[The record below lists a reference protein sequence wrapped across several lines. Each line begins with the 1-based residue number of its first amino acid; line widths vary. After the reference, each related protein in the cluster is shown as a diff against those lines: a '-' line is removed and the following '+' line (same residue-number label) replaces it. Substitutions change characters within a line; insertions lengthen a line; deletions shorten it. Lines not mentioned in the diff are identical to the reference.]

1 MSAPMQTLAKIL
13 NWIVR
18 LLGYSVGTLL
28 ILLAI
33 AIGVFGF
40 TSFGARIITDR
51 VASSISNRDM
61 TIKVQEPEGLLT
73 GGLRASQIVL
83 SDTKG
88 VFAQVDGLAISWNP
102 LALLTGRFHA
112 RSIEAT
118 AIHVL
123 RQPVRTLPS
132 RPAATGEAD
141 TGFSLPVKIDIDKI
155 ALPEINL
162 AQPLIGRAFS
172 LAADGSMRADND
184 GGNASINVHRHD
196 APDAKLIA
204 DAAFL
209 PDRNQLR
216 LKAKLT
222 EPKGGLLAGL
232 LGLPG
237 NPAVEIG
244 LTGDGPL
251 SDWRG
256 QLQAALDGQQ
266 RASIEAHH
274 TLTPENL
281 HHLDLKGGGDLS
293 SLLPA
298 AFRPLFAGQTNI
310 DVAANFDNRGKIDIQ
325 TGNLAT
331 GAVVIAASGTLDP
344 KGNNSLN
351 ANLLGTSGPVDFRWP
366 LADGEARLLV
376 AGINLSLTGD
386 AKASRLNA
394 SASLDSA
401 ALPQATMGNVKLT
414 AKSDNFNLAGR
425 TGSVQITLAAGDTSF
440 VNPDIDRAIKG
451 PVTIT
456 LPLQISPD
464 ALGFNGATIE
474 SAAANANLNGSYK
487 LSASAITGNIKLTA
501 QPAVLPPAV
510 ATRFNAPIVIEGQVA
525 GTIPSKFNISNL
537 SIKSNALEATG
548 QVVLDEENLDANL
561 SGRIPNVQALLETA
575 SGELNYQLSAK
586 GNVSALAVAA
596 NIKGPSLVMAGRQV
610 KQLELNLSGT
620 ADPNA
625 PKAQITARGA
635 IDNQPINV
643 ATAVQI
649 VHGKVQL
656 PSIAGDVGK
665 NRLTGHLELSPAFEP
680 TGQATFDFPDIGL
693 LAALGGQKAEGD
705 LKGSVDIANDSGKIA
720 LKVVASGSGLK
731 RDTFAIVGPDINV
744 AVTDLKAFA
753 ATGTITAQELAS
765 GPNKAESLALNFTQQ
780 QNRTNF
786 DLGATYDA
794 NPLVASGSVE
804 VNAGTT
810 LLRLDRFLAK
820 PRNIQVELASPS
832 EVSISGS
839 TVTLSAVELKTGD
852 GSVHVSGT
860 VGETL
865 DIKADIR
872 NLPASLANSFV
883 PKLDAAGT
891 ISGKVAVTG
900 TPAAPIAN
908 FDLDWKDA
916 ATSQTKGAGL
926 SPLAIDASG
935 TFANNTLDFETNANG
950 KGGVSLKA
958 AGSVV
963 TGGPDAQS
971 LKVDADIIN
980 IPAGLANAFVP
991 DLAAEGSI
999 SGNVTAAG
1007 KLPAPTLDFKL
1018 NWKNAATSQTRS
1030 AKLSSLGLTA
1040 SGNLKDNILNFDAD
1054 ARGSGGMSL
1063 QASGNFVVAGAEA
1076 QTLKLDGQIA
1086 NIPAALANGF
1096 VPNLAAEG
1104 MISGTI
1110 SATGKL
1116 PKPAATFDLTW
1127 KDAATSH
1134 TRAARLSGMRL
1145 AAKGNFADEK
1155 LNVQVDLTANG
1166 GMALNASG
1174 NVSLAGT
1181 TIENLTADATI
1192 RNVPASLANA
1202 FVSGLGASG
1211 TVSGTASAS
1220 GTLQRP
1226 TASFDLTWKDLATAQ
1241 TKAARLSSLVLGA
1254 KGTFAN
1260 NVLDFQ
1266 TNLTGDA
1273 GSALSANGKVTLE
1286 GTTVKSLQADATL
1299 SNLPAALVNN
1309 FAPDLGAEGTI
1320 SGTATASGSLPI
1332 PAVDFKLNWN
1342 NAGTRQ
1348 TRAAGLSGLTLNASG
1363 NVADNKIAFDATLTS
1378 SRSSLLRAKGTANLQ
1393 GASVQGLSV
1402 DADIA
1407 NLPASLANGFV
1418 PGLGAEGTISGTA
1431 KTSGTPSNPIIDFN
1445 LDWKDAATTQTRAS
1459 GIRPLSVNAGGK
1471 LANGRLD
1478 FTTNLSGTGVSM
1490 KAGGNF
1496 IIAGQNAQSLTVN
1509 ADISNLPAGLANAF
1523 VPGLAAEG
1531 NISGT
1536 VRASGRLPV
1545 PAVDFNLDWRGAATS
1560 QTRSAGLSPLSI
1572 AANGR
1577 LQDNRLTIDTNVAG
1591 DSGLSLRGGGSV
1603 TITGNRA
1610 LDMRF
1615 SGSLPFA
1622 VLGSQLAA
1630 QGFVADGTANLNLQ
1644 IAGTA
1649 AAPSINGTVATSGA
1663 RFVDVRRNLA
1673 INNLAADIRFNGN
1686 EAVISRLTGQLASGG
1701 SISVSGSVGI
1711 QPASNFPANI
1721 DVRLDRAVYVDGT
1734 LVVATVDGTIGLRGP
1749 LLANPTL
1756 NGRLRLERAS
1766 ITVPERLPTSL
1777 REIDIRHINAP
1788 KSVLAQLRDE
1798 TQQGARA
1805 KSNTI
1810 NLDLQLD
1817 APSQIFVRGRG
1828 IDAELGGSVTIRG
1841 TAAAP
1846 IVSGG
1851 FTMRRGR
1858 MTILNRRLDFTNR
1871 SRISFAGDLTPAL
1884 DMEASSTSGSTTLT
1898 VNVAGLATDPS
1909 ITFSSSPALP
1919 QDEVLAQLIFGQ
1931 SMSRLSPVQ
1940 IAQLADAVSQL
1951 AGGRSGSLFQGLRNQ
1966 LGVDDFDVS
1975 TDAKGRTSVSVGR
1988 YLNDR
1993 TYFEL
1998 QQTTGKGGAKAIIN
2012 FDVGRGVK
2020 LRAGAGGDGEGEA
2033 GVVYEHEY

>member
-1 MSAPMQTLAKIL
+1 MQTLAKIL

-18 LLGYSVGTLL
+18 LLGFSVGTLL

-40 TSFGARIITDR
+40 TSFGARIVTDR
-51 VASSISNRDM
+51 VASILSNRDM
-61 TIKVQEPEGLLT
+61 TIKVLDPEGLLT

-88 VFAQVDGLAISWNP
+88 VFAQVDGLAVSWNP

-112 RSIEAT
+112 RSVEAA
-118 AIHVL
+118 AIHIL

-132 RPAATGEAD
+132 RPSAAATDEAD
-141 TGFSLPVKIDIDKI
+141 SGFSLPVKIDIDKI

-172 LAADGSMRADND
+172 LAADGSVRADNE

-196 APDAKLIA
+196 VPDAKLIA
-204 DAAFL
+204 DVAFM

-216 LKAKLT
+216 VKAKLT
-222 EPKGGLLAGL
+222 EPKGGLLAGVL
-232 LGLPG
+232 ALPG
-237 NPAVEIG
+237 NPAVEIS
-244 LTGDGPL
+244 LTGDGPV

-274 TLTPENL
+274 TLTEDSL

-310 DVAANFDNRGKIDIQ
+310 DVAANFDNKGKIDIQ

-344 KGNNSLN
+344 KGKNSLN

-366 LADGEARLLV
+366 LTEGEARFLIS
-376 AGINLSLTGD
+376 GINLSLTGD

-401 ALPQATMGNVKLT
+401 VLPQATMGNVKLT

-425 TGSVQITLAAGDTSF
+425 LGSVQITLAAGETTF
-440 VNPDIDRAIKG
+440 VNPDINRAIQG

-456 LPLQISPD
+456 LPLQISAD

-474 SAAANANLNGSYK
+474 SAATNASLNGSYK
-487 LSASAITGNIKLTA
+487 LSASSLTGNAKLTV
-501 QPAVLPPAV
+501 QPAALPPAV
-510 ATRFNAPIVIEGQVA
+510 ATRFNSPIVIEGQVA
-525 GTIPSKFNISNL
+525 GTVPSKFNISNL

-548 QVVLDEENLDANL
+548 GVVLDEETLDANL
-561 SGRIPNVQALLETA
+561 SGRIPDIKALLETA
-575 SGELNYQLSAK
+575 TGELNYRLSAK
-586 GNVSALAVAA
+586 GNLSALAVAA
-596 NIKGPSLVMAGRQV
+596 NIEGPSLLMAGRQV
-610 KQLELNLSGT
+610 KQLDIDVSGT
-620 ADPNA
+620 AN
-625 PKAQITARGA
+625 PKAPQAAITAKGT
-635 IDNQPINV
+635 IDDQPINIS
-643 ATAVQI
+643 TAVQM
-649 VHGKVQL
+649 VGGKVQL
-656 PSIAGDVGK
+656 PSIAADVGN
-665 NRLTGHLELSPAFEP
+665 NRLTGHLELSPAFDP

-705 LKGSVDIANDSGKIA
+705 LKGSVDIVNDNGKIA

-731 RDTFAIVGPDINV
+731 RDTLAVVRPDIDAV
-744 AVTDLKAFA
+744 VTDLKAFA
-753 ATGTITAQELAS
+753 ATGTIKADELAS
-765 GPNKAESLALNFTQQ
+765 GPNKAEGLALNFTQQ
-780 QNRTNF
+780 QNRTIF
-786 DLGATYDA
+786 DLGASYDA
-794 NPLVASGSVE
+794 NPLVASGNVE

-810 LLRLDRFLAK
+810 LLRLDRFSAK
-820 PRNIQVELASPS
+820 PRNIPVELASPS
-832 EVSISGS
+832 EVSISGGA
-839 TVTLSAVELKTGD
+839 VTLSAMELKTGD
-852 GSVHVSGT
+852 GSVHVSGSA
-860 VGETL
+860 GETL
-865 DIKADIR
+865 DIKADIK

-900 TPAAPIAN
+900 TPAAPIAD

-926 SPLAIDASG
+926 SPLAIDVNG
-935 TFANNTLDFETNANG
+935 KFANNTLDFQTNANG

-958 AGSVV
+958 GGSVV
-963 TGGPDAQS
+963 TGPNAQS
-971 LKVDADIIN
+971 LKVDADIVN

-991 DLAAEGSI
+991 DLGAEGSI

-1007 KLPAPTLDFKL
+1007 QLPAPALDFKL

-1030 AKLSSLGLTA
+1030 AKLSSLGVTA
-1040 SGNLKDNILNFDAD
+1040 SGNLKDNILSFDAD
-1054 ARGSGGMSL
+1054 ARASGGMSL
-1063 QASGNFVVAGAEA
+1063 KATGNYVVTGPDA
-1076 QTLKLDGQIA
+1076 QTLKLDGQLA
-1086 NIPAALANGF
+1086 NIPAALANSF

-1110 SATGKL
+1110 SASGKL
-1116 PKPAATFDLTW
+1116 PRPAATFDLAW

-1134 TRAARLSGMRL
+1134 TKAARLAGIRL
-1145 AAKGNFADEK
+1145 AAKGSFADEK
-1155 LNVQVDLTANG
+1155 LTVQSDLTANG
-1166 GMALNASG
+1166 GVALNASG
-1174 NVSLAGT
+1174 NVSLVGT
-1181 TIENLTADATI
+1181 KIENLTADATI

-1202 FVSGLGASG
+1202 FVPNLGASG
-1211 TVSGTASAS
+1211 SISGTAAAS
-1220 GTLQRP
+1220 GTLQQP
-1226 TASFDLTWKDLATAQ
+1226 TANFDLTWKDLATAQ
-1241 TKAARLSSLVLGA
+1241 TKAARLSALALGA

-1260 NVLDFQ
+1260 NTLDFE
-1266 TNLTGDA
+1266 TNLDGDG
-1273 GSALSANGKVTLE
+1273 GSALRAKGKVTVE
-1286 GTTVKSLQADATL
+1286 GTVVKGLQADATL
-1299 SNLPAALVNN
+1299 SNLPAALVNS
-1309 FAPDLGAEGTI
+1309 FMPELGAEGTI

-1332 PAVDFKLNWN
+1332 PAVDFKLDWN

-1348 TRAAGLSGLTLNASG
+1348 TKAAGLSGLRLNAAG
-1363 NVADNKIAFDATLTS
+1363 NLADNKISFDATLNS
-1378 SRSSLLRAKGTANLQ
+1378 SRSTLLKAKGTANLQ

-1418 PGLGAEGTISGTA
+1418 PNLGAEGTISGTA
-1431 KTSGTPSNPIIDFN
+1431 KTSGTATNPIIDFK
-1445 LDWKDAATTQTRAS
+1445 LDWKDAATTQTKAS
-1459 GIRPLSVNAGGK
+1459 GIRPLSANANGK

-1478 FTTNLSGTGVSM
+1478 FTTNLSGSGVSM

-1496 IIAGQNAQSLTVN
+1496 VITGQNAQSLAVN

-1531 NISGT
+1531 NISGS
-1536 VRASGRLPV
+1536 VKASGRLPL
-1545 PAVDFNLDWRGAATS
+1545 PAVDFNLDWKGAATS
-1560 QTRSAGLSPLSI
+1560 QTRSAGLSALTI

-1577 LQDNRLTIDTNVAG
+1577 LKDDRLTIDTNLAG

-1615 SGSLPFA
+1615 SGNLPFA
-1622 VLGSQLAA
+1622 VLGTQLAS

-1644 IAGTA
+1644 ISGTA
-1649 AAPSINGTVATSGA
+1649 AAPSINGTVTTNGA
-1663 RFVDVRRNLA
+1663 RVVDVRRNLA
-1673 INNLAADIRFNGN
+1673 INNLTADIRFTGN

-1701 SISVSGSVGI
+1701 SVSVSGSVGI
-1711 QPASNFPANI
+1711 QPNSNFPANI
-1721 DVRLDRAVYVDGT
+1721 DVKLDRAVYVDGT

-1777 REIDIRHINAP
+1777 REIDIRHVNAP
-1788 KSVLAQLRDE
+1788 KAVLSQLRDE

-1841 TAAAP
+1841 TAAEP

-1858 MTILNRRLDFTNR
+1858 LTILNRRLDFTNR
-1871 SRISFAGDLTPAL
+1871 SRITFAGDLTPAL
-1884 DMEASSTSGSTTLT
+1884 EMEASSTSGSTTLT
-1898 VNVAGLATDPS
+1898 VDVTGLATDPS

-1966 LGVDDFDVS
+1966 LGVDDFDIS
-1975 TDAKGRTSVSVGR
+1975 TDAKGRTNVSVGR

-2012 FDVGRGVK
+2012 LDVGRGVK
-2020 LRAGAGGDGEGEA
+2020 LRAGAGGDGAGEA